1 MNSFANAVALGNT
14 SNVAYT
20 NNGMLTN
27 ASSLNPVVDLFFA
40 IGSSRG
46 RDITGLFTQ
55 AYNFDPVRA
64 VKVLFW
70 ARDVRGGA
78 GERGTFRSLML
89 SLEQMDPDRAMRLIP
104 LVSEYGRFDD
114 LLVFQTPAVQAVALE
129 TYVQAL
135 RAGNGLAAKW
145 SPRRG
150 PVANQ
155 LRKALGLD
163 PKSYR
168 QLVVSLTQVVESQM
182 CAKEWSEIN
191 YEHVPSV
198 AAGRYQ
204 KAFKKRDGER
214 YGLYKEAAVRG
225 EAKINASAS
234 YPYDV
239 LKSLRYGD
247 QEASQA
253 QWNALPNYLG
263 DGGILP
269 MVDVSSSMSC
279 QVGGQK
285 GVGMTCMDM
294 SVALGLYIAD
304 RQVGA
309 FRDMFLTFATD
320 TRIEQLKG
328 TLTEKVAQLR
338 GANWGGCTSLETAFR
353 EVLKVAVVHRV
364 PQAEMPRYLVVLSDM
379 EFNQHSG
386 GNVTAWQMAQE
397 MFERAGYER
406 PKVIWWN
413 LNARPGNVP
422 VTQHESG
429 AALVSGYN
437 PSIMKSVLG
446 AREFT
451 PVMVMEEAINSPRYQ
466 AVEAEMA
473 HQAV

>member
-89 SLEQMDPDRAMRLIP
+89 SLEQMDPDRVTRLMGLIAD
-104 LVSEYGRFDD
+104 YGRWDD
-114 LLVFQTPAVQAVALE
+114 ILIFQTPAVQKVAFN

-182 CAKEWSEIN
+182 CRKEWSEIN

-214 YGLYKEAAVRG
+214 YGLYKAAALQG
-225 EAKINASAS
+225 EARINASAS

-239 LKSLRYGD
+239 LKSMRHGD
-247 QEASQA
+247 EEAAQA

-263 DGGILP
+263 EGGILP
-269 MVDVSSSMSC
+269 MVDVSSSMNC
-279 QVGGQK
+279 QVGGQT

-309 FRDMFLTFATD
+309 FRDMFLTFSTN
-320 TRIEQLKG
+320 TQIH
-328 TLTEKVAQLR
+328 QLR
-338 GANWGGCTSLETAFR
+338 GTLADKIRQLRSADWGGSTSLETAFR
-353 EVLKVAVVHRV
+353 EILKVAVVHQV

-379 EFNQHSG
+379 EFNPHTG
-386 GNVTAWQMAQE
+386 GNITAWQMARE
-397 MFERAGYER
+397 MFERAGYELPR
-406 PKVIWWN
+406 VVWWN

-437 PSIMKSVLG
+437 PSIMRSVLS

-466 AVEAEMA
+466 AVEETMT
-473 HQAV
+473 HVRV